1 MKQRIAASGAGE
13 LLVGLAAA
21 QLAGRDFLV
30 GLDRQRADA
39 AEQRLVPSVGD
50 LLLMRI
56 APCAAWE
63 LTPGSGPGNIPR
75 KDWCGGPGRGE
86 LVGPAADLRA
96 ARKLANLRRWLLD
109 IVPAAPQVLQ
119 PLDAAIYEPDETK
132 REAILAR
139 TKAADRS
146 ETYAAATRPRPPKW
160 SAN

>member
-1 MKQRIAASGAGE
+1 MAVPAGASSWV
-13 LLVGLAAA
+13 L
-21 QLAGRDFLV
+21 
-30 GLDRQRADA
+30 
-39 AEQRLVPSVGD
+39 RL
-50 LLLMRI
+50 I
-56 APCAAWE
+56 F
-63 LTPGSGPGNIPR
+63 GPLG
-75 KDWCGGPGRGE
+75 
-86 LVGPAADLRA
+86 
-96 ARKLANLRRWLLD
+96 KLANLRRWLLD